1 MPAAAGGARP
11 SSAAWPPEPSSE
23 VRSQGLITAGITG
36 DTATT
41 GATRPR
47 TTTAAMRRPTTTAAA
62 TRPPT
67 TAAIDRPTTAITDGH
82 TIAGA
87 AGSSSLSRVLT
98 TTLPPADRGPDAGA
112 LSWDRRLFLPQMLL
126 SAAADRPKFRQI
138 TPLMY
143 E

>member
-23 VRSQGLITAGITG
+23 VHSQGLITAGITG

-47 TTTAAMRRPTTTAAA
+47 TTTAA
-62 TRPPT
+62 
-67 TAAIDRPTTAITDGH
+67 IDRPITAITDGH

-112 LSWDRRLFLPQMLL
+112 LSWDRRLF
-126 SAAADRPKFRQI
+126 
-138 TPLMY
+138 
-143 E
+143 